1 MAVSRASY
9 EIRYVE
15 SVGVVRPERQKKT
28 LETNKNHILLFY
40 AENFR
45 RPFVR
50 KTSGRLVGLWEV
62 TMSELRYPEWQTPYQ
77 EALLELDKKKLEAKI
92 HLAEWK
98 IFQRL
103 QTISADSDHQGERLA
118 IADALNALRVLKRDA
133 LNYPDW
139 RPR

>member
-1 MAVSRASY
+1 
-9 EIRYVE
+9 
-15 SVGVVRPERQKKT
+15 
-28 LETNKNHILLFY
+28 
-40 AENFR
+40 
-45 RPFVR
+45 
-50 KTSGRLVGLWEV
+50 
-62 TMSELRYPEWQTPYQ
+62 MSELGHPEWRTSYQ
-77 EALLELDKKKLEAKI
+77 EALLELDEKKLEAKI

-139 RPR
+139 KPR